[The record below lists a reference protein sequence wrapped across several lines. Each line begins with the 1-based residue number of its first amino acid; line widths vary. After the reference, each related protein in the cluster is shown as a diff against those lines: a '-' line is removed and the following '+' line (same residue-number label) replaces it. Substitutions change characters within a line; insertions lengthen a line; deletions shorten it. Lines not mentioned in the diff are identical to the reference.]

1 LPQNK
6 ELKMKLKMAILIC
19 TLQALTACT
28 ALSEPADNDN
38 NPNTATAIS
47 AGNNPN
53 ASANSGGPSGKPA
66 VGVPGPIGGA
76 GLAFLAAGG
85 GYLVLRYRK
94 RK

>member
-1 LPQNK
+1 MRLRAAF
-6 ELKMKLKMAILIC
+6 LVC
-19 TLQALTACT
+19 TLPALTACT
-28 ALSEPADNDN
+28 AIGEPADNSNN

-47 AGNNPN
+47 ADNNPN

-85 GYLVLRYRK
+85 GYLLLRYRK